1 MATLRLNGIANK
13 LSNDEQ
19 LFIQVERDAKV
30 VEEVVV
36 LEHMT
41 HTDLAQV
48 ILG

>member
-1 MATLRLNGIANK
+1 MATLRLNGNANK
-13 LSNDEQ
+13 LYNE